1 MDRGAAD
8 DGPRMNDHPQFRMW
22 KDRLDAEMARQEEWS
37 ARRASRE
44 RARAGWYEAWRAYKA
59 RATELYKFRS
69 VSSYGDLGIC
79 SIANRRSLIAR
90 SSNSMRFPLVIGNS
104 TLSFD
109 MRRREIAV

>member
-59 RATELYKFRS
+59 RATELYEPIPKPRWWNLP
-69 VSSYGDLGIC
+69 GW
-79 SIANRRSLIAR
+79 AR
-90 SSNSMRFPLVIGNS
+90 WLLRLHAPGRPN
-104 TLSFD
+104 
-109 MRRREIAV
+109 